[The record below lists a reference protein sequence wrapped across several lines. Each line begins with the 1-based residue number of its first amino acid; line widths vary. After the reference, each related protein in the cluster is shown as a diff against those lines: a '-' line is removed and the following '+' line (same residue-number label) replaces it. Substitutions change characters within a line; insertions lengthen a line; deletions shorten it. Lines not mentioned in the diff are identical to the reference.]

1 MLAPFLSNSH
11 VDQVFAQPIC
21 NAKSEVKTA
30 TKAQKLV
37 LPNLHLQST
46 AMLQHIDFSKR
57 IRN

>member
-37 LPNLHLQST
+37 LPNSHLQST
-46 AMLQHIDFSKR
+46 AMLQHLDFSKR
-57 IRN
+57 I